1 MDSMIIYLI
10 KASLVA
16 AFTYLAYVDWHS
28 FRLPNRIT
36 LPLIVLGMTFNGLFE
51 QQFVSATSAWIG
63 AVVGYGSLWALN
75 ATYRL
80 VRGKNG
86 VGMGDAKLLAALG
99 AWLGWESLPSIL
111 LMASILGLIGG
122 IAWLRWHRQ
131 QLQQAFPF
139 GPFLAIAGIIEL
151 LWPQIIPTLIIPR
164 LI

>member
-16 AFTYLAYVDWHS
+16 AFTYLAYVDSHS

-80 VRGKNG
+80 VRGKM
-86 VGMGDAKLLAALG
+86 VLVWVMQ
-99 AWLGWESLPSIL
+99 SYS
-111 LMASILGLIGG
+111 
-122 IAWLRWHRQ
+122 LRWVP
-131 QLQQAFPF
+131 A
-139 GPFLAIAGIIEL
+139 
-151 LWPQIIPTLIIPR
+151 R
-164 LI
+164 LGVAT